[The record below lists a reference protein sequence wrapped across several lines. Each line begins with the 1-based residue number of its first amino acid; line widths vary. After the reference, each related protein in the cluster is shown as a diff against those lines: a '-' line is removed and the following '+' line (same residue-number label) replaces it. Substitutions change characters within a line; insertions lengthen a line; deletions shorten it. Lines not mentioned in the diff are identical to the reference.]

1 MENRYINILSRLT
14 QEQLEREARRVR
26 DVNPRKAALVY
37 SELIDKAEDFN
48 DKLYFQQLADRFES
62 LSNQQLQRSRKVNRA
77 IQAANKNKD
86 TETA

>member
-14 QEQLEREARRVR
+14 REQLEREARRVR

-48 DKLYFQQLADRFES
+48 DKLYYQQLADRFES
-62 LSNQQLQRSRKVNRA
+62 LSKQYLQQLRKTTQADQQQRRV
-77 IQAANKNKD
+77 KNP
-86 TETA
+86 EIA

>member
-14 QEQLEREARRVR
+14 VDQLEREARRVR

-48 DKLYFQQLADRFES
+48 DKLYYQQLADRFES
-62 LSNQQLQRSRKVNRA
+62 LSNQHLRNARRALQEGRNR
-77 IQAANKNKD
+77 NTKN
-86 TETA
+86 TEIA